1 MIMISLDLDLEAG
14 ASVGSPVGIDAPLR
28 RIVAITQKNIAKDIT
43 TIIGPMRAA
52 DCSGAKLKGTIE
64 FQVVQSFFED
74 LSQVVSD

>member
-43 TIIGPMRAA
+43 NK
-52 DCSGAKLKGTIE
+52 DCLHTLSAKG
-64 FQVVQSFFED
+64 
-74 LSQVVSD
+74 